1 MKLAVCP
8 GSFDPITNGHLD
20 IIARAARLFD
30 EVIVAVLQNSSK
42 SYTFSVEDRV
52 AMIRE
57 STKDLPH
64 VRAEAFDG
72 LLADYARQTGATAIV
87 KGLRAVTDFEYE
99 FQMALL
105 NKELSGEVET
115 IFLTTSREYMF
126 LSSSAVRELAAH
138 GADITPFVPAP
149 VAGKI
154 RETYQKGRLS

>member
-1 MKLAVCP
+1 M
-8 GSFDPITNGHLD
+8 
-20 IIARAARLFD
+20 
-30 EVIVAVLQNSSK
+30 
-42 SYTFSVEDRV
+42 
-52 AMIRE
+52 
-57 STKDLPH
+57 
-64 VRAEAFDG
+64 
-72 LLADYARQTGATAIV
+72 
-87 KGLRAVTDFEYE
+87 TDFEYE

-149 VAGKI
+149 VAEKI